1 MFSRQPS
8 LSQRTK
14 STYRQQ
20 QQWTAKSQGPGLGFV
35 IVVVCLLVL
44 LGASAGE
51 ALLLSMTGSLY
62 PEGYTTACAAGAAV
76 SPTRK
81 SGSPLNGLG
90 NEVAHD
96 DAAPLAPP
104 VLELI
109 TPDGCAS
116 SSFSETSSLV
126 MNIQKAVAG
135 GVSLVQLRDY
145 KSGAKSK
152 ADLAVRISTAIEGR
166 ALFVVNGE
174 PDAARASGAD
184 GVHLPERM
192 MDRLVG
198 LRGQGEWPR
207 IVGCSVH
214 SVAAAVEAARLG
226 ADYVQV
232 GTMFAT
238 QSHPGKTPEGV
249 GMLNDVRRQLQVEGL
264 DVVLVLGV
272 GGIDASNCG
281 DVVAAGGDGVAAIRC
296 LCSSSDA
303 EGQARRIMQDMRN
316 SAGSRFA
323 GSLGDE
329 IK

>member
-1 MFSRQPS
+1 M
-8 LSQRTK
+8 
-14 STYRQQ
+14 
-20 QQWTAKSQGPGLGFV
+20 AGP
-35 IVVVCLLVL
+35 
-44 LGASAGE
+44 
-51 ALLLSMTGSLY
+51 LY
-62 PEGYTTACAAGAAV
+62 PGGYTTACTAGAAA
-76 SPTRK
+76 SPTRRGGASLK
-81 SGSPLNGLG
+81 GVGNGMG
-90 NEVAHD
+90 HG

-116 SSFSETSSLV
+116 SSFSETSSL
-126 MNIQKAVAG
+126 MKSIQKAVAG

-152 ADLAVRISTAIEGR
+152 ADLAVRISAAIEGR

-198 LRGQGEWPR
+198 LRGEGEEWPR
-207 IVGCSVH
+207 VVGCSVH
-214 SVAAAVEAARLG
+214 SVEAAVEAARLG

-249 GMLNDVRRQLQVEGL
+249 GMLNDVRRQLQAEGL

-296 LCSSSDA
+296 LCSSGDA
-303 EGQARRIMQDMRN
+303 EGQARRIVQDMRI

-323 GSLGDE
+323 GSLSDE
-329 IK
+329 ETKRNDRK